1 MFGKRFHRS
10 LENIHENGLITLKYV
25 FDDMEEEEGRRYDLP
40 KKRDLIFETFS
51 DNDLKAHERALH
63 SH

>member
-1 MFGKRFHRS
+1 MPQGWLGVNPK
-10 LENIHENGLITLKYV
+10 LPPLKYV

-40 KKRDLIFETFS
+40 KKRDLIFESFS